1 MTKRRFLSRAKKP
14 SATGSSWFQF
24 INWKLVSLWLLVAFL
39 IGCLILGVWAIYL
52 DKVVREKFDG
62 KKWALPARVYSR
74 PLELYEGLPIT
85 PSLYEQ
91 EMEALGYRTPAAASS
106 GLTASGQMMRHAAS
120 ATEVSYTVFTRGFEF
135 WDKHE
140 EAQKYTLRIDAGKV
154 ASLVDAKGVALPL
167 VRMEPEEIGG
177 IYPNT
182 VEDRLLVKLNGLPPL
197 LGETL
202 LAVEDKHFLEHHG
215 VSPEAILRAMW
226 VNLREGDVVQGG
238 STLTQQ
244 LVKNFYLTQKQSL
257 SRKIPEAIMSL
268 LLELHYS
275 KSQIL
280 ETYINEVYLGQS
292 GSREIHGFALA
303 SQHYFRK
310 PLIELNTQE
319 VALLV
324 GLVKGASYYNPW
336 RKPERAKERRNVVLS
351 VMQIEGLI
359 DEKQMHT
366 AQASPLGLAA
376 ETDESLVN
384 YPAFVDLVKRQ
395 LKQDYQESDLRSE
408 GLRIFTTLA
417 PMVQRQAEKSV
428 LARVAQLEKQYK
440 IKDLQASMVVTS
452 VGSGEILA
460 LIGDKNPRYTGFNR
474 ALDAHRQ
481 IGSLIKPFVYLTALE
496 QPQTYQLG
504 MPLSDDPVSIKSGD
518 GKIWEP
524 KNAEN
529 ISHGTVPLYQA
540 LAHSYNQATARL
552 GMLLT
557 LKAVAK
563 TIKAA
568 GYNGDVPLIPAMLI
582 GAVDMSPIEVAGM
595 YHTLAAE
602 GVYTPLHV
610 IREVLNAEGQPL
622 KRYSLELDQRFTV
635 QGTFELQY
643 ALQAVLREGTG
654 RSVYNSFPESLPLAG
669 KTGTTNDQRDSWFAG
684 FSGEHL
690 AVVWVGRDDNSQ
702 TPLTGAGGAL
712 QVWADLMRQIPTQGV
727 NQQAPEGMSFEWV
740 DSHTGLLSAEQCEGA
755 LWLPMRDE
763 QKPKDSAEC
772 KIKEIT
778 EEHWWKKIFLR

>member
-1 MTKRRFLSRAKKP
+1 MTKRRFLSRKRNP
-14 SATGSSWFQF
+14 DSPILVW
-24 INWKLVSLWLLVAFL
+24 NWKLVGLGFAAVLLIIFL
-39 IGCLILGVWAIYL
+39 ILAVWAIYL
-52 DKVVREKFDG
+52 DKIVREKFDG
-62 KKWALPARVYSR
+62 KKWSLPSRVYSR

-91 EMEALGYRTPAAASS
+91 EMEALGYRTATTLA
-106 GLTASGQMMRHAAS
+106 TSGQMVRHAAS
-120 ATEVSYTVFTRGFEF
+120 SREVRYDVFTRGFEF
-135 WDKHE
+135 WDKRE
-140 EAQKYTLRIDAGKV
+140 EPQKYTLRIDDGKV
-154 ASLVDAKGVALPL
+154 ASLVDPAGAALPL

-177 IYPNT
+177 IYPND
-182 VEDRLLVKLNGLPPL
+182 VEDRLLVKLNGLPQL
-197 LGETL
+197 FGETL

-215 VSPEAILRAMW
+215 ISPEAIIRAMW

-324 GLVKGASYYNPW
+324 GLIKGASYYNPW
-336 RKPERAKERRNVVLS
+336 RKPERAKERRNTVLS
-351 VMQIEGLI
+351 VMHAEGLI
-359 DEKQMHT
+359 DEKQMRL
-366 AQASPLGLAA
+366 AQASPLSLAA
-376 ETDESLVN
+376 ENDESLVN
-384 YPAFVDLVKRQ
+384 YPAYVDLVKRQ
-395 LKQDYQESDLRSE
+395 LKQDYQEDDLRSE

-428 LARVAQLEKQYK
+428 KARVAQLEKQYK
-440 IKDLQASMVVTS
+440 TKNLQASMVVTS
-452 VGSGEILA
+452 VGSGEVLA
-460 LIGDKNPRYTGFNR
+460 LIGDKNPRFTGFNR
-474 ALDAHRQ
+474 ALDAHRPV
-481 IGSLIKPFVYLTALE
+481 GSLIKPFVYLTALE
-496 QPQTYQLG
+496 QPHTYQLG

-518 GKIWEP
+518 GKMWEP
-524 KNAEN
+524 KNADN
-529 ISHGTVPLYQA
+529 LSHGSVPLYHA

-552 GMLLT
+552 GMQLS

-568 GYNGDVPLIPAMLI
+568 GFPGDVPLIPAMLI
-582 GAVDMSPIEVAGM
+582 GAIDMSPVEVAGM

-622 KRYSLELDQRFTV
+622 KRYPLELDQRFSM
-635 QGTFELQY
+635 QGTFALQF
-643 ALQAVLREGTG
+643 ALQAVLREGSG

-684 FSGEHL
+684 YSGEHL
-690 AVVWVGRDDNSQ
+690 AVVWIGRDDNSQ

-712 QVWADLMRQIPTQGV
+712 QVWADLMRQLPTQGV
-727 NQQAPEGMSFEWV
+727 SQRAPEGMNFEWI
-740 DSHTGLLSAEQCEGA
+740 DSQTGLLSAEDCEGA

-763 QKPKDSAEC
+763 YKPKESAEC
-772 KIKEIT
+772 NLKAIRQG
-778 EEHWWKKIFLR
+778 HWWQKIFQ

>member
-1 MTKRRFLSRAKKP
+1 MTKRRFLLRKKNP
-14 SATGSSWFQF
+14 DSGFPVW
-24 INWKLVSLWLLVAFL
+24 NWKLIGLGVAVVFL
-39 IGCLILGVWAIYL
+39 ICCLLLGAWAIYL
-52 DKVVREKFDG
+52 DRVVREKFDG
-62 KKWALPARVYSR
+62 KKWALPSRVYSR

-91 EMEALGYRTPAAASS
+91 EMEALGYRTATTLATSGQMVRRAASS
-106 GLTASGQMMRHAAS
+106 R
-120 ATEVSYTVFTRGFEF
+120 EVKYEVFTRGFEF
-135 WDKHE
+135 WDKRE
-140 EAQKYTLRIDAGKV
+140 EPQKYTLRIDEGKV
-154 ASLVDAKGVALPL
+154 ASLVDSAGEALPL

-177 IYPNT
+177 IYPNN

-197 LGETL
+197 FGETL

-226 VNLREGDVVQGG
+226 VNLRQGDVVQGG

-257 SRKIPEAIMSL
+257 SRKIPEALMSL

-310 PLIELNTQE
+310 PIIELNTQE

-336 RKPERAKERRNVVLS
+336 RKPERAKERRNTVLS
-351 VMQIEGLI
+351 VMHAEGLI
-359 DEKQMHT
+359 DEKQMRS
-366 AQASPLGLAA
+366 AQASPLSLAA
-376 ETDESLVN
+376 ENDESLVN

-395 LKQDYQESDLRSE
+395 LKQDYQEEDLRSE

-428 LARVAQLEKQYK
+428 KARVAQLEKQHK
-440 IKDLQASMVVTS
+440 VKDLQASMVVTS

-460 LIGDKNPRYTGFNR
+460 LIGDKNPRFTGFNR
-474 ALDAHRQ
+474 ALDARRP
-481 IGSLIKPFVYLTALE
+481 IGSLIKPFVFLTALE

-518 GKIWEP
+518 GKMWEP
-524 KNAEN
+524 KNADN
-529 ISHGTVPLYQA
+529 LSHGSVPLYRA

-552 GMLLT
+552 GMQLS

-568 GYNGDVPLIPAMLI
+568 GYPGEVPLIPAMLI
-582 GAVDMSPIEVAGM
+582 GAVDMSPIEVAGT

-622 KRYSLELDQRFTV
+622 KRYPLELDQRFSM
-635 QGTFELQY
+635 QSTFALQF
-643 ALQAVLREGTG
+643 ALQAVLREGSG

-690 AVVWVGRDDNSQ
+690 AIVWVGRDDNSQ

-712 QVWADLMRQIPTQGV
+712 QVWADLMRQLPTRGV
-727 NQQAPEGMSFEWV
+727 NQRNPEGMSFSWI
-740 DSHTGLLSAEQCEGA
+740 DSQTGLLSAEDCDGA
-755 LWLPMRDE
+755 IWLPMRDE
-763 QKPKDSAEC
+763 YRPTEAAEC
-772 KIKEIT
+772 NSKAIN
-778 EEHWWKKIFLR
+778 EEHWWRKIFH